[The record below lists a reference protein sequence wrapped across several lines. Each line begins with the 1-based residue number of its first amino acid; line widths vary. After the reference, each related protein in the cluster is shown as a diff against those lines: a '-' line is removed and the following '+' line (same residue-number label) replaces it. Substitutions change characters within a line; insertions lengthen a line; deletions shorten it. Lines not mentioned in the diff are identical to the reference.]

1 MNPSIVQLDATEL
14 ASWIANSDLSTESA
28 QSSQAQ
34 PLLLDVREPWEFELC
49 SIPGSV
55 PMPMGQ
61 VPELFDAVSR
71 NQAVVCICHHGIRS
85 QQVAL
90 FLKAQGFQTLYNL
103 KGGIHAWSMK
113 VDPSCPTY

>member
-1 MNPSIVQLDATEL
+1 MTSSIVQLDANEL
-14 ASWIANSDLSTESA
+14 ASWVA
-28 QSSQAQ
+28 QADPPKLQ
-34 PLLLDVREPWEFELC
+34 LLDVREPWEFELC
-49 SIPGSV
+49 SIPGSL

-61 VPELFDAVSR
+61 VPGRFETLNR
-71 NQAVVCICHHGIRS
+71 EQAVVCICHHGIRS

-103 KGGIHAWSMK
+103 KGGIHAWSMN